1 MKIKL
6 DVDASP
12 EELRA
17 FLGLPDV
24 RPMQDEIM
32 KRIRQRMLDGVE
44 DSDAV
49 TLLKPFLSQGV
60 QSFETL
66 QRAFWEAFDQ
76 QGQKPGPTDPGR
88 SSQDPGDRDPRE

>member
-17 FLGLPDV
+17 FFGLPDV

-32 KRIRQRMLDGVE
+32 KMIRQRMLDGME
-44 DSDAV
+44 GYDAV

-60 QSFETL
+60 QSLEAL

-76 QGQKPGPTDPGR
+76 QGQR
-88 SSQDPGDRDPRE
+88 RESSPAGGSSPDHGDQDLK